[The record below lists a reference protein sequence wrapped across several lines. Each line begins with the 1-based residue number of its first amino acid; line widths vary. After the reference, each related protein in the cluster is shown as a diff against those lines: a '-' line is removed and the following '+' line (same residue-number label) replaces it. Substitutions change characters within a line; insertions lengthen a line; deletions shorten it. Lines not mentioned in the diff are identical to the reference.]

1 MSDAKHWDSVVDFR
15 WHRTTPSPH
24 WHAIPPLRR
33 IQGLPEEIISAG
45 WSLNLPVNI
54 DSNIVDNCEK
64 AVESN
69 IELLGIGV
77 DRGKSV
83 TKEKI
88 VEEEEEEL

>member
-45 WSLNLPVNI
+45 WSLKLPVKI
-54 DSNIVDNCEK
+54 DSDIADNCEED
-64 AVESN
+64 VGSN
-69 IELLGIGV
+69 IESLEIGV
-77 DRGKSV
+77 DKGKSV
-83 TKEKI
+83 TKEEI